1 MSYVGGHGL
10 WRKSKQVS
18 GLEGVR
24 VCSLARSGQ
33 DHLTE
38 QATVGSAAGG
48 GPRENGAPEAAPRVS
63 RRVR

>member
-1 MSYVGGHGL
+1 MSYVGGYGL

-18 GLEGVR
+18 GLQGVR
-24 VCSLARSGQ
+24 VCSLVRSGQ

-38 QATVGSAAGG
+38 HVTVGSAAGG
-48 GPRENGAPEAAPRVS
+48 GPRENGAPEATSRVS